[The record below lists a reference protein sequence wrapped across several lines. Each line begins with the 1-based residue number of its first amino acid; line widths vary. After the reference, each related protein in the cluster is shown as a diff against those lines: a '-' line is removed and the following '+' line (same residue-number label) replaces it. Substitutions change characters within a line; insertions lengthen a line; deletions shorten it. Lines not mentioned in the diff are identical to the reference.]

1 MAAELPT
8 TKIRQVCCGFST
20 GKANGGNNF
29 GNNQYC
35 QRGKDNQSQA
45 VH

>member
-1 MAAELPT
+1 MA
-8 TKIRQVCCGFST
+8 VT
-20 GKANGGNNF
+20 GDPEGNF